1 MSLQITAREAII
13 GKALPLCM
21 MCLCA
26 LVGVYGLGHQN
37 DLSSTQADILSL
49 QFLGSL
55 AAHGTSPYSREVV
68 QRLGTALPFPVH
80 ELFYPPSFLA
90 FLIPLANLNDGALRL
105 LTALIQIACTVYLAL
120 YITRLSDRLVS
131 TLRFA
136 LYNPLLYY
144 ALFQTVRFGQLT
156 CVAVVLALLVWN
168 RRSERRN
175 VWWTAALLCGV
186 TMKPSIA
193 LGLLCFLLLERNFA
207 LLLRAGFLHLACLCA
222 AALMSGLNALS
233 LLQEWLGTL
242 AAYRDYAVNSPT
254 GPFVYGVSTALE
266 RISGV
271 SLSLDL
277 VVLPAAYLIWKTR
290 EHFSQIEILALLLA
304 AAFIFG
310 TPHAYDFYLLIP
322 AFLCFANTP
331 ARRVTSCIL
340 MVLMILPQRLMTE
353 AGFVTFDSVLR
364 VVIPLVLYGLFFTT
378 RVLERIDRA
387 SVPAGRDLE
396 IKPATDS
403 HNLKQM
409 QPV

>member
-13 GKALPLCM
+13 DKALPLCM
-21 MCLCA
+21 MCVCA

-37 DLSSTQADILSL
+37 DPSSTQADILSL

-55 AAHGTSPYSREVV
+55 AAHGTSPYSRKVV
-68 QRLGTALPFPVH
+68 QQLGAGLPFPVH

-90 FLIPLANLNDGALRL
+90 FLIPLASLSDGALRVV
-105 LTALIQIACTVYLAL
+105 TILIQIACTVYLAL
-120 YITRLSDRLVS
+120 CITRVS
-131 TLRFA
+131 TGSISTRRFA

-156 CVAVVLALLVWN
+156 CVATVLALLVWN
-168 RRSERRN
+168 RRNEQKN

-193 LGLLCFLLLERNFA
+193 LGLLCFLLLEKHFA
-207 LLLRAGFLHLACLCA
+207 LFLRTGLLHLASLSA
-222 AALMSGLNALS
+222 AALMSGLNPLS

-266 RISGV
+266 RISGQ

-277 VVLPAAYLIWKTR
+277 LVLPAVYLIWKTR

-322 AFLCFANTP
+322 AFLCFVHTP
-331 ARRVTSCIL
+331 AQRVASCIL
-340 MVLMILPQRLMTE
+340 MMLMILPQRLMTE
-353 AGFVTFDSVLR
+353 VGFVTFDSVLR
-364 VVIPLVLYGLFFTT
+364 VVVPLVLYGLYFTT

-387 SVPAGRDLE
+387 GVPAGRDVQM
-396 IKPATDS
+396 IPAFR
-403 HNLKQM
+403 K
-409 QPV
+409 